1 MLIQKFVVPEAEV
14 THRGLKEIN
23 MPRLGRFVALAGKN
37 GAGKTRILET
47 LGAHVITRSN
57 GLSQVEQIKTNI
69 NSYKQT
75 IEGNPG
81 HSSIRQWMTQ
91 LAQNE
96 AQLSQILDRVIC
108 TDGAA
113 NFKAIKFVPKQ
124 LNLQDPGQFPTSQLQ
139 ERFTQAK
146 SPGLEGYENN
156 CLFYI
161 QHLQTRHWNAE
172 HQLYSGSSEDK
183 KSAIEDYNSFKDII
197 DRLLG
202 TILDRDL
209 DSNPMLFGK
218 PISKVGLSDG
228 QKIILQLCVALHAQ
242 RSGLDNTVFLL
253 DEPENH
259 LHPSA
264 VIDLVKSLYE
274 TTKTSQIWIA
284 THSVPLLSYVASID
298 PMCLWY
304 VDDGKAT
311 HAGRRPELVLGS
323 LLGDEEQIAQLNS
336 FTSLPA
342 QLAAINYANESL
354 LPPKVISEGGKDPQV
369 SQIQRI
375 VASVGDGTRLAVLD
389 VGAGKGRLL
398 DGLGEEVAA
407 QGSRVDKLLDYFAY
421 DLFPDDRAAC
431 EQVIRSHFPDGVR
444 RYFNSRDEFFSH
456 KDTGSISVVVMCN
469 VLHEIPP
476 HEWLDLFSSEQL
488 ISRSLKDD
496 GYLLL
501 VEDQRIPVGE
511 KAHQFGFIVLD
522 TSHLKTLFDVKAADI
537 DARNF
542 IIDDARNDGRLKG
555 HLIAKGLLSRVT
567 PDTRRNA
574 IRQLNETAKDNIRSL
589 RTSAPSYANGQLHGF
604 WTQQFANS
612 SLYLSEA

>member
-1 MLIQKFVVPEAEV
+1 MLIQKFTVPETE
-14 THRGLKEIN
+14 TIHRGLKEIN
-23 MPRLGRFVALAGKN
+23 MPRLGRFVTLAGKN
-37 GAGKTRILET
+37 GAGKTRILEA
-47 LGAHVITRSN
+47 LEAQVMIRSN
-57 GLSQVEQIKTNI
+57 GLSQVGNIKSNI
-69 NSYKQT
+69 NSYK
-75 IEGNPG
+75 
-81 HSSIRQWMTQ
+81 SSIESNPENSNIKQWEDQ
-91 LAQNE
+91 LEHLNN
-96 AQLSQILDRVIC
+96 QLSQIFERVIC
-108 TDGAA
+108 ADDTA

-124 LNLQDPGQFPTSQLQ
+124 LNLQDPGQFPTNQLK

-146 SPGLEGYENN
+146 SPGLNGYENN

-161 QHLQTRHWNAE
+161 QHLQTRNWNAE
-172 HQLYSGSSEDK
+172 HQLYSGSTEERN
-183 KSAIEDYNSFKDII
+183 AATEDYRSFKVII
-197 DRLLG
+197 ERLLG
-202 TILDRDL
+202 AKLDRDL
-209 DSNPMLFGK
+209 DGNPTLFDK

-242 RSGLDNTVFLL
+242 RSDLDNTVFLL

-264 VIDLVKSLYE
+264 VIDLVRSLYE
-274 TTKTSQIWIA
+274 TTNTSQIWIA

-304 VDDGKAT
+304 VDDGKVT
-311 HAGRRPELVLGS
+311 HAGRRPELVLES

-354 LPPKVISEGGKDPQV
+354 LPPKVVSEGGKDPQV

-375 VASVGDGTRLAVLD
+375 IASLGNGTCLSVLD

-407 QGSRVDKLLDYFAY
+407 QGGRVDKLLDYFAY

-431 EQVIRSHFPDGVR
+431 EQVIRSHFSDDTQ
-444 RYFNSRDEFFSH
+444 RYFNSRDEFFNH
-456 KDTGSISVVVMCN
+456 KDNGSISVVVMCN

-476 HEWLDLFSSEQL
+476 HEWLDLFSPDQL

-511 KAHQFGFIVLD
+511 KAHQFGFLVLD
-522 TSHLKTLFDVKAADI
+522 TSHLKTLFGAKAVDI
-537 DARNF
+537 DTRNF
-542 IIDDARNDGRLKG
+542 IVDDARNDGRLKG
-555 HLIAKGLLSRVT
+555 HLIAKSLLSRVT
-567 PDTRRNA
+567 ADTRRNA
-574 IRQLNETAKDNIRSL
+574 IKQLNETAKDNIKRL
-589 RTSAPSYANGQLHGF
+589 RTGAPSYANGQLHGF

-612 SLYLSEA
+612 SLYLGEA

>member
-1 MLIQKFVVPEAEV
+1 
-14 THRGLKEIN
+14 

-47 LGAHVITRSN
+47 LEALVITRSSTIN
-57 GLSQVEQIKTNI
+57 QVEQIKASI
-69 NSYKQT
+69 NSYKHT
-75 IEGNPG
+75 IELNPG
-81 HSSIRQWMTQ
+81 HSSMPQWTTL
-91 LAQNE
+91 LAQDE
-96 AQLSQILDRVIC
+96 ARLSQILDRVI
-108 TDGAA
+108 GADDVT
-113 NFKAIKFVPKQ
+113 NFRAIKFVPKQ

-146 SPGLEGYENN
+146 SPGLVGYENN

-161 QHLQTRHWNAE
+161 QHLQARYWNVE
-172 HQLYSGSSEDK
+172 HPLYSGSPEDK
-183 KSAIEDYNSFKDII
+183 ESAIEDYKSFKDII

-202 TILDRDL
+202 TTLDRDL
-209 DSNPMLFGK
+209 DSNPTLFGK

-323 LLGDEEQIAQLNS
+323 LLGNEEQIAQLNS

-375 VASVGDGTRLAVLD
+375 IAGLGNGTRLAVLD

-407 QGSRVDKLLDYFAY
+407 QGSRVDKLIDYFAY

-444 RYFNSRDEFFSH
+444 RYFNSRDDFFSH
-456 KDTGSISVVVMCN
+456 KDNGSISVVVMCN

-476 HEWLDLFSSEQL
+476 HEWLDLFSSEKL
-488 ISRSLKDD
+488 IYRSLKDD

-511 KAHQFGFIVLD
+511 KAHQFGFVVLD

-537 DARNF
+537 DAGSF
-542 IIDDARNDGRLKG
+542 IVDDARNDGRLKG

-574 IRQLNETAKDNIRSL
+574 IKQLNDTAKDNIKSL
-589 RTSAPSYANGQLHGF
+589 RTGAPSYANGQLHGF